1 MNTKINEILSK
12 YTTGEITLEQANA
25 DLKDAGS
32 DLYLDPERNLLTQDE
47 IEETVAGETPDEA
60 YGIGLLDT
68 GTGSLDKVFVEDGK
82 LVDNDCGDMTALLLI
97 GGKTY
102 HVQGDTLVD

>member
-25 DLKDAGS
+25 DLRDAGS
-32 DLYLDPERNLLTQDE
+32 DLYLDPERNILTPSE
-47 IEETVAGETPDEA
+47 IEETVTGETPADA
-60 YGIGLLDT
+60 CGMGLLDT

-82 LVDNDCGDMTALLLI
+82 LVDNDCGDMDALLLI

-102 HVQGDTLVD
+102 HVQGDTLAD

>member
-12 YTTGEITLEQANA
+12 YTTGEITLEQTNINLEA
-25 DLKDAGS
+25 AGS
-32 DLYLDPERNLLTQDE
+32 DLYLDPERNLLTQSE
-47 IEETVAGETPDEA
+47 IKETVTGDTPAEA
-60 YGIGLLDT
+60 CGMGLLDT

-82 LVDNDCGDMTALLLI
+82 LVDNDCGDMHAECII

-102 HVQGDTLVD
+102 HVQGDTLTD

>member
-1 MNTKINEILSK
+1 MKNEINEILSN
-12 YTTGEITLEQANA
+12 YTAGEITLEQANA
-25 DLKDAGS
+25 DLRDAGS

-47 IEETVAGETPDEA
+47 IEETVTGETPADA
-60 YGIGLLDT
+60 CGMGLLDT

-82 LVDNDCGDMTALLLI
+82 LVDNDCGDMDALLLI